1 MIIAVANQKG
11 GVAKSTTAI
20 NLSAGLALAGHKV
33 LLIDTDPQ
41 NNSSLVFTHPEM
53 EIELEKTLHS
63 ALIHFAPIA
72 TVTHQTRVDNLFVVP
87 SHLRLSSLD
96 LELAQAFD
104 NRSERLKRALG
115 DLPQQYD
122 YIIIDNPPA
131 LGLLT
136 INSLVACD
144 RLLIPV
150 SSGLF
155 ALTGLV
161 QLQETM
167 GMIRQTQLNPNL
179 EILGVLHTKTDH
191 TNVSKDVDRQLRE
204 HFGELVFE
212 TAIPRNVSLEEA
224 HSRYTH
230 IFDYAPNSSG
240 AQAYKALAQEVVE
253 R

>member
-33 LLIDTDPQ
+33 PLIDTDPQ

-53 EIELEKTLHS
+53 EIELERTLHS
-63 ALIHFAPIA
+63 ALVNFAPIA
-72 TVTHQTRVDNLFVVP
+72 TITHKTRVDNLFVVP

-104 NRSERLKRALG
+104 NRSERLKRSLG

-144 RLLIPV
+144 RILIPV

-167 GMIRQTQLNPNL
+167 GMIRQTQLNPDL

-240 AQAYKALAQEVVE
+240 AQAYKALAQEVAE

>member
-41 NNSSLVFTHPEM
+41 NNSSLVFTHPQM

-63 ALIHFAPIA
+63 ALINFAPIA
-72 TVTHQTRVDNLFVVP
+72 TITHRTRVDNLSVVP

-104 NRSERLKRALG
+104 NRSERLKRSLG

-144 RLLIPV
+144 RILIPV

-167 GMIRQTQLNPNL
+167 GMIRQTQLNPGL
-179 EILGVLHTKTDH
+179 EILGVLHTKTDR

-204 HFGELVFE
+204 HFGDLVFE

-240 AQAYKALAQEVVE
+240 AQAYKALAQEVAE

>member
-53 EIELEKTLHS
+53 EIELEKTLHN
-63 ALIHFAPIA
+63 ALINFAPIA
-72 TVTHQTRVDNLFVVP
+72 TVTRQTRVDNLFVVP

-167 GMIRQTQLNPNL
+167 GMIRQTQLNPDL
-179 EILGVLHTKTDH
+179 DILGVLHTKTDH

-240 AQAYKALAQEVVE
+240 AQAYKALAQEVAE